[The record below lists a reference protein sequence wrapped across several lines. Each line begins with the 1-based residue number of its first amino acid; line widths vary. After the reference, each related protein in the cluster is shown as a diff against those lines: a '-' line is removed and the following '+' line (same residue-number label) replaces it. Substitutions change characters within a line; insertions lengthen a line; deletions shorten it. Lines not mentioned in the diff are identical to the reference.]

1 MVVLRFNTRILVVQ
15 TYCVDGISYLGAHV
29 MLSIVNDH
37 LSNKWMKKNIQ
48 ALYLI
53 TIHLKKGIVLVSK
66 VKDIVNWF
74 KKNLIVISIPC
85 YLINLKL
92 TYIKM

>member
-1 MVVLRFNTRILVVQ
+1 MDEKKIVKPSTWLQ
-15 TYCVDGISYLGAHV
+15 
-29 MLSIVNDH
+29 SI
-37 LSNKWMKKNIQ
+37 W
-48 ALYLI
+48 
-53 TIHLKKGIVLVSK
+53 KKGIVLVSK
-66 VKDIVNWF
+66 VKVFVNWF

>member
-1 MVVLRFNTRILVVQ
+1 MDEKIYSSPLPDYNPFE
-15 TYCVDGISYLGAHV
+15 
-29 MLSIVNDH
+29 
-37 LSNKWMKKNIQ
+37 
-48 ALYLI
+48 
-53 TIHLKKGIVLVSK
+53 KKGIVLVSK
-66 VKDIVNWF
+66 VKVIVNWF